1 MLRQSLKSILNGKPC
16 PEEFATKRPEELKPE
31 EFLELTALI
40 FGRDPETPDSS
51 GEAVWRTQK
60 LRE

>member
-31 EFLELTALI
+31 EFLELTAAI
-40 FGRDPETPDSS
+40 FGREEESPDSS

>member
-1 MLRQSLKSILNGKPC
+1 MNGKPC
-16 PEEFATKRPEELKPE
+16 PDEFATKRPEELKPE
-31 EFLELTALI
+31 EFLELTAEI